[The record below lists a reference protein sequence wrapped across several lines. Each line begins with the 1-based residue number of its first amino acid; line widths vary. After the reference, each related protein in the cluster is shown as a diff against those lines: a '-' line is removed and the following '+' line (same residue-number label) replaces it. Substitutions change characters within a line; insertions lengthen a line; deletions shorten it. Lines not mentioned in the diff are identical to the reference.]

1 MSSNL
6 DKPYRARMQPMPRYY
21 ADGLWRELNSKR
33 VFLFAQAIA
42 FKVLVTIVPIVILL
56 TGVLGS
62 VLRYREPFSAVARVV
77 RGFLPPYQSQKVI
90 DFLGVFQGSSGAF
103 ISIGTVGL
111 VLAAMTL
118 ATTMRLAVA
127 SAFEQDWNEER
138 SILRGYAFDLRMVAQ
153 VGGLF
158 LLTVS
163 LSFLAQ
169 ALNAEGLE
177 LMRQWGLERWLRA
190 GWRGAF
196 DALSLLVPLLV
207 SAAMFFQLFYFTPV
221 PHPPRTSAALGA
233 FVTAVLWEAAKYG
246 FALYATYVGTFPF
259 EGDGSGVAA
268 LTSSFGLLIAFVFW
282 VYWSGIVLMVG
293 AVTASLHEQRRRIRE
308 DSGWTM
314 PPGDKLEAAARHWP
328 VWERPDGFPVEGP
341 APAERLRRPAAPPLD
356 VQDAEIEAAP
366 APEAEAQT
374 EGAAPGTL
382 PRESLP
388 EDRAP

>member
-328 VWERPDGFPVEGP
+328 VRERPDGFPAEGP
-341 APAERLRRPAAPPLD
+341 APAERLRRPTAPPLD